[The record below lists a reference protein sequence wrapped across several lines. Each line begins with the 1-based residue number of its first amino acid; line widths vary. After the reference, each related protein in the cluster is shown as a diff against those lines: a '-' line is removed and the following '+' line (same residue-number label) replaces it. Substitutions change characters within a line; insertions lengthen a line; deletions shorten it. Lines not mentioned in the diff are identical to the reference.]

1 MKLLEL
7 HIDGFGKFHDR
18 TISFKDGI
26 NIIYGKNEAG
36 KSTLHTFIRGML
48 FGIERGRGRA
58 AKNDTYSKFEPWEN
72 SGTYEGWLRLEK
84 DGTIYRI
91 ERRFRKDNKS
101 LKVINETRGREEDA
115 TPAFMNELLGGL
127 NETTYNNTISIG
139 QLKSATEDGMVSELR
154 NYIANM
160 NTTGNISLNISKAS
174 TFLRLQKR
182 ALEANLIPDAS
193 REYTALLA
201 EIRNVEAEISTPEFE
216 NQLASYQNMRS
227 QVKSIIDNTQSE
239 RDVLE
244 DQIQDA
250 KRILTEYQFLDQSS
264 VDAYS
269 QRADEYYNNYRNFT
283 EKGNKKS
290 RKVFSVLALLL
301 ALSCIA
307 GAIYLRLTYPSDY
320 IAVVGGLG
328 ISALVFLLIQTM
340 IRKGIKRDLAKAEEN
355 KNLLLE
361 MFKKHLFRNKA
372 GAYVKSSEDLGDEGS
387 SEVTVSDEAMSAFI
401 KRMAEFT
408 SLCDMV
414 RQSESA
420 SKKLM
425 EDINSLREK
434 QNNCSEM
441 IEKQQRTQWELE
453 KKLEHLNNCKMQVT
467 NLKRVLTE
475 NDRIRE
481 EITAIELAQET
492 LTELSSSIRDSFGLY
507 LNKEASDL
515 VGGITGGIYDS
526 LSIDENLN
534 VFLNT
539 KRKLVPLEQVSS
551 GTMDQVYL
559 ALRLAA
565 AKLLQGDGEPFPL
578 IFDDSFTQ
586 YDEERLRTALKW
598 MAEAYDGQMLIFTW
612 SGLLLG
618 LFFLPVARQL
628 PFPATGKSSEELR

>member
-7 HIDGFGKFHDR
+7 HIDGFGKFHNR
-18 TISFKDGI
+18 TISFEDGI

-58 AKNDTYSKFEPWEN
+58 AKNDLYSKFEPWSN

-84 DGTIYRI
+84 DGVIYRI

-101 LKVINETRGREEDA
+101 LKVINETRGREEEA

-139 QLKSATEDGMVSELR
+139 QLKSATEEGMVSELR

-201 EIRNVEAEISTPEFE
+201 EIRNVETEIAAPEFE
-216 NQLASYQNMRS
+216 NQLASYQNMRN

-239 RDVLE
+239 RTVLE

-250 KRILTEYQFLDQSS
+250 KRILTENQFTDQTS

-269 QRADEYYNNYRNFT
+269 QKAEEYYNNYRDFDA
-283 EKGNKKS
+283 KGKKKS
-290 RKVFSVLALLL
+290 RKVFSALALLM
-301 ALSCIA
+301 AVACIA
-307 GAIYLRLTYPSDY
+307 GAVYLRLTYPSDY
-320 IAVVGGLG
+320 ITVVGGLG
-328 ISALVFLLIQTM
+328 ISALVFLLIQMLT
-340 IRKGIKRDLAKAEEN
+340 RKGIKRDLTKAEDN
-355 KNLLLE
+355 KGLLLE
-361 MFKKHLFRNKA
+361 MLKKHL
-372 GAYVKSSEDLGDEGS
+372 YSEGT
-387 SEVTVSDEAMSAFI
+387 SEITVSDEAMSAFG

-408 SLCDMV
+408 SLCEMI

-453 KKLEHLNNCKMQVT
+453 KKLEHLNNCKTQIT

-539 KRKLVPLEQVSS
+539 KRKLVPIEQVSS

-598 MAEAYDGQMLIFTW
+598 MAEAYGGQMLIFTCHK
-612 SGLLLG
+612 
-618 LFFLPVARQL
+618 R
-628 PFPATGKSSEELR
+628 EEQILQTHQIDFHYIEI